1 MRWGIWNSNTRRFC
15 FGIQARDKA
24 AAYAA
29 FNRTAPKQ
37 VRHHRCYE
45 VRPIPRD
52 WVNPPNVEYA
62 RQRRKE
68 VDHAGTH
75 H

>member
-1 MRWGIWNSNTRRFC
+1 MKWGIWNTNTRRFC
-15 FGIQARDKA
+15 FGIQAKDRA

-29 FNRTAPKQ
+29 FNRKAPRQ
-37 VRHHRCYE
+37 VRHHRCYS

-52 WVNPPNVEYA
+52 WVNPPNVYCA